1 MLAKHNNVYGVLYGE
16 EEPDEKGKKRE
27 FTTEKEYREWYA
39 EYEAPKKE
47 EGASLPCP
55 LFNLVGELADPLS
68 CRAGFDDLKFINFKF
83 DHDAPDDQSRFE
95 QWQMYLNCYP
105 WDSTKKP

>member
-55 LFNLVGELADPLS
+55 LFNLLS
-68 CRAGFDDLKFINFKF
+68 
-83 DHDAPDDQSRFE
+83 SRLRRPQVHQLQVRPRRSGRPE
-95 QWQMYLNCYP
+95 
-105 WDSTKKP
+105 